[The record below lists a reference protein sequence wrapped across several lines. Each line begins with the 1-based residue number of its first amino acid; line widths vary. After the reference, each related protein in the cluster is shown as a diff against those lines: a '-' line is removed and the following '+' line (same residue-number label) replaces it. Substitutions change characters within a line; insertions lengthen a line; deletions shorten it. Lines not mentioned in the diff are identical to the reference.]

1 VGGIVGRELEQ
12 RQLLEV
18 LNSARAGN
26 AVSIVLDGEAGIG
39 KSTLLEWMCRNAEG
53 FTVLRVRGHE
63 ADAGSGYLVLR
74 QLLKPILHHLP
85 ELDDHLVEALE
96 SALRM
101 SAEPTNE
108 SLVPLAVLELC
119 SAATT
124 GAPLLLALD
133 DAQWFDMAS
142 LDALTFV
149 ARRINSERLVAAFGI
164 RTYELQGAA
173 QLQDIPRLHLLGLDD
188 TASRALAEA
197 HGRQFS
203 PRLRELSQGNPLA
216 LQHLDISDG
225 SERGP
230 IPDRLRR
237 GFETELASLPSAT
250 QRALAIAAVA
260 GSAPADIRRAAL
272 EAAGASEADLVV
284 AVRSGVLREDGE
296 FRHPLLREVATPTV
310 ADAGPIHDA
319 LALAYDIEHPN
330 LALLHRLRGS
340 AEFTDQQVAAAE
352 EAAEVMATNG
362 RGDDAFALFAA
373 AAERATN
380 PAQRS
385 GLFRRCAQIHCFAG
399 RYPASLPYFRRAIDA
414 APDAQNRLQAMRSM
428 VWAEMWSGAT
438 ARESAAKLH
447 QELRTSAG
455 SIVDDEQLSKAWGS
469 LLALY
474 LACDVHSALA
484 AIAEMPP
491 GLDAEGDVLTAQCY
505 AAERVAVAGR
515 TRFEDRANSLSV
527 LPHGFLDSTADVH
540 GELLLVECRWVEAN
554 AWAQRQI
561 DDMRTV
567 PYEAD
572 IGPTT
577 ARSIVSRS
585 FMGDCLT
592 AFGLALTTLERV
604 PDDGSALGTGA
615 IAAAIVGAEV
625 ATDWATRCLETGQR
639 HGLTAF
645 VIDGH
650 SRLGLIDLGAGRFDA
665 AADQFASAWN
675 LMTVHGYRHPGYT
688 HARGD
693 IAEGFALAGR
703 VADARSVIAE
713 LEAGPFDLPWA
724 RGVAARARGVL
735 GEAGQFLKA
744 LALLADSPWEL
755 ARTQLAMARVLPARS
770 VQQRAA
776 AEAAVQAFDSMGARP
791 WAARARDVLAAVD
804 SKVISVQPADP
815 LAALSGR
822 ERTVAFAVARGL
834 SNKEVAGELY
844 ISMKTVDAHLQQIY
858 RKLDIRSRTQLAALC
873 HAPIAS

>member
-1 VGGIVGRELEQ
+1 MSV
-12 RQLLEV
+12 
-18 LNSARAGN
+18 
-26 AVSIVLDGEAGIG
+26 VLDGEAGIG
-39 KSTLLEWMCRNAEG
+39 KSTLLEWMCRNADG

-63 ADAGSGYLVLR
+63 ADAGSSYLVLR

-85 ELDDHLVEALE
+85 ELDDHLAEALD

-101 SAEPTNE
+101 SAAPTNE
-108 SLVPLAVLELC
+108 SHVPLAVLELC

-124 GAPLLLALD
+124 TAPLLLVLD
-133 DAQWFDMAS
+133 DAHWFDMAS

-149 ARRINSERLVAAFGI
+149 ARRINGERLVVAFGM
-164 RTYELQGAA
+164 RSHELQGSA
-173 QLQDIPRLHLLGLDD
+173 QLRDVPRLHLVGLDD

-197 HGRQFS
+197 HGRQFT
-203 PRLRELSQGNPLA
+203 PRLREWSQGNPLA
-216 LQHLDISDG
+216 LQHLDITDG
-225 SERGP
+225 SERGH

-237 GFETELASLPSAT
+237 GFETEIAALPAAT
-250 QRALAIAAVA
+250 LRALAIVSVA
-260 GSAPADIRRAAL
+260 GSAPTDVRRAAL
-272 EAAGASEADLVV
+272 EAAGASEADLVP
-284 AVRSGVLREDGE
+284 AVHSGVLRDDGE

-310 ADAGPIHDA
+310 ARAGPIHDA
-319 LALAYDIEHPN
+319 LALAYDAAHPD

-340 AEFTDQQVAAAE
+340 ADATEQLVTAAE
-352 EAAEVMATNG
+352 EAAEVMAANG
-362 RGDDAFALFAA
+362 RGDDALALFAA

-399 RYPASLPYFRRAIDA
+399 RYPASLPCFRRALDS
-414 APDAQNRLQAMRSM
+414 APDAQNRLHSMRSM
-428 VWAEMWSGAT
+428 VWAEMWAGAT

-447 QELRTSAG
+447 QELRASAG
-455 SIVDDEQLSKAWGS
+455 SVVDNEQLSKAWGS

-474 LACDVHSALA
+474 VACDVHSALA

-505 AAERVAVAGR
+505 AADGAAVAAR
-515 TRFEDRANSLSV
+515 KRFEDRANSLTV
-527 LPHGFLDSTADVH
+527 LSHGFVDSTADVQ
-540 GELLLVECRWVEAN
+540 GELLLVEGRWAEAN
-554 AWAQRQI
+554 VWAQRQL
-561 DDMRTV
+561 DDLLSV

-592 AFGLALTTLERV
+592 AFGLALTTLERF

-615 IAAAIVGAEV
+615 IAAAMVGAEV
-625 ATDWATRCLETGQR
+625 ATEWATRCLETGQR

-645 VIDGH
+645 LIDGH

-665 AADQFASAWN
+665 AADQFDQAWN
-675 LMTVHGYRHPGYT
+675 LMTAHGFRHPGYT

-693 IAEGFALAGR
+693 IAEGLALAGR
-703 VADARSVIAE
+703 TADARSVITE

-735 GEAGQFLKA
+735 GEADQFERA
-744 LALLADSPWEL
+744 LALLVDSPWEV
-755 ARTQLAMARVLPARS
+755 ARTNLAWSRSLPAHS
-770 VQQRAA
+770 LEQRQHAQ
-776 AEAAVQAFDSMGARP
+776 AAVDAFDSMGARP
-791 WAARARDVLAAVD
+791 WAAQARAVLAAVD
-804 SKVISVQPADP
+804 TDAPSVQSADP
-815 LAALSGR
+815 LAPLSGR

-844 ISMKTVDAHLQQIY
+844 ISLKTVDAHLQQIY

-873 HAPIAS
+873 HAPIAR

>member
-1 VGGIVGRELEQ
+1 MGGIVGRELEQ

-18 LNSARAGN
+18 LNTARAGS
-26 AVSIVLDGEAGIG
+26 ATSVVLHGEAGIG
-39 KSTLLEWMCRNAEG
+39 KSTLLEWMCRNADG

-63 ADAGSGYLVLR
+63 ADTGSSYLVLR

-85 ELDDHLVEALE
+85 ELDDHLAEALD

-101 SAEPTNE
+101 SAAATNE
-108 SLVPLAVLELC
+108 SLIPLAVLELC

-124 GAPLLLALD
+124 VAPLLLALD
-133 DAQWFDMAS
+133 DAHWFDMAS
-142 LDALTFV
+142 LDALTFL
-149 ARRINSERLVAAFGI
+149 ARRINSERLVVALGV
-164 RTYELQGAA
+164 RSHELQGST
-173 QLQDIPRLHLLGLDD
+173 QLQDVPQLHLVGLDD

-203 PRLRELSQGNPLA
+203 PRLREWSQGNPLA
-216 LQHLDISDG
+216 LQYLDITDG
-225 SERGP
+225 IERGH

-250 QRALAIAAVA
+250 QRALAIVSIA
-260 GSAPADIRRAAL
+260 GSAPADVRRAAL
-272 EAAGASEADLVV
+272 EAAGASEADLLL
-284 AVRSGVLREDGE
+284 AVGSGVLRDDGE
-296 FRHPLLREVATPTV
+296 FRHPLLREVATPAV
-310 ADAGPIHDA
+310 AQAGPIHDA
-319 LALAYDIEHPN
+319 LALAYEAADPD

-340 AEFTDQQVAAAE
+340 GDATEQVVTAAEDAAE
-352 EAAEVMATNG
+352 ELAANG

-373 AAERATN
+373 AAERAAN

-385 GLFRRCAQIHCFAG
+385 RLFRRCAQIHSFAG
-399 RYPASLPYFRRAIDA
+399 RYPASLPYFRRAIET

-428 VWAEMWSGAT
+428 AWSEMWSGSP
-438 ARESAAKLH
+438 ARECAAKLH
-447 QELRTSAG
+447 QELRAAAG
-455 SIVDDEQLSKAWGS
+455 SEVDHEDLSKAWGS

-474 LACDVHSALA
+474 VACDVHAALA
-484 AIAEMPP
+484 AISEMPP
-491 GLDAEGDVLTAQCY
+491 GLNVEGDLLTAQCY
-505 AAERVAVAGR
+505 AGDVAAVDAR
-515 TRFEDRANSLSV
+515 KRFDDRATSLTF
-527 LPHGFLDSTADVH
+527 LAHGFLDSTADVQ
-540 GELLLVECRWVEAN
+540 GELLLIEGRWAEAN
-554 AWAQRQI
+554 IWTQRQLH
-561 DDMRTV
+561 DLRSV

-592 AFGLALTTLERV
+592 AYGLALTTLERV

-615 IAAAIVGAEV
+615 IAAAMVGADV
-625 ATDWATRCLETGQR
+625 ATEWATRCLETGR
-639 HGLTAF
+639 RLGLTAF
-645 VIDGH
+645 LIDGH
-650 SRLGLIDLGAGRFDA
+650 SRLGMIQLGAGRFEA
-665 AADQFASAWN
+665 AADQFSEAWQ
-675 LMTVHGYRHPGYT
+675 LMTSHGYRHPGYT

-703 VADARSVIAE
+703 TADARSVISE

-735 GEAGQFLKA
+735 GEPDQFERA
-744 LALLADSPWEL
+744 LQLLVDSPWEL
-755 ARTQLAMARVLPARS
+755 ARTQLAWSRALPANS
-770 VQQRAA
+770 AQQRAA
-776 AEAAVQAFDSMGARP
+776 AQAAVEAFDSMGARP
-791 WAARARDVLAAVD
+791 WAARARAVLTAVD
-804 SKVISVQPADP
+804 ADVASVQPADP
-815 LAALSGR
+815 LAQLSGR

-858 RKLDIRSRTQLAALC
+858 RKLDVRSRTQLAALC

>member
-1 VGGIVGRELEQ
+1 M
-12 RQLLEV
+12 
-18 LNSARAGN
+18 
-26 AVSIVLDGEAGIG
+26 LDGEAGIG
-39 KSTLLEWMCRNAEG
+39 KSTLLDWMCRNADG

-74 QLLKPILHHLP
+74 QLLKPILHHVP
-85 ELDDHLVEALE
+85 ELDDHLAEALS

-101 SAEPTNE
+101 SDTPTNE

-124 GAPLLLALD
+124 VAPLLLALD
-133 DAQWFDMAS
+133 DAHWFDMAS
-142 LDALTFV
+142 LDALRFV
-149 ARRINSERLVAAFGI
+149 ARRINSERLVVAFGM
-164 RTYELQGAA
+164 RSHELQGSA
-173 QLQDIPRLHLLGLDD
+173 QLQDVPRLHLVGLDD

-203 PRLRELSQGNPLA
+203 PRLREWSQGNPLA
-216 LQHLDISDG
+216 LQHLDITDG
-225 SERGP
+225 SEPGH

-237 GFETELASLPSAT
+237 GFETELASLPAAT

-260 GSAPADIRRAAL
+260 GSAPADVRRAAL
-272 EAAGASEADLVV
+272 EAAGASEADLLL
-284 AVRSGVLREDGE
+284 AVRSGVLRDDGE

-310 ADAGPIHDA
+310 AHAGPIHDA
-319 LALAYDIEHPN
+319 LALAYDATHPD

-340 AEFTDQQVAAAE
+340 AEVTEQLVRAAE
-352 EAAEVMATNG
+352 EAAEVMAGNG
-362 RGDDAFALFAA
+362 RGDDALALFAA

-385 GLFRRCAQIHCFAG
+385 GLFRRCAQVHSFAG
-399 RYPASLPYFRRAIDA
+399 RYPSSLPYFRHAIES

-438 ARESAAKLH
+438 ASESAAKLH
-447 QELRTSAG
+447 QELRVSAG
-455 SIVDDEQLSKAWGS
+455 SVVDHEQQSKAWGS

-474 LACDVHSALA
+474 IACDVHSALA

-491 GLDAEGDVLTAQCY
+491 GLDVEGDVLTAQCY
-505 AAERVAVAGR
+505 AADDHAVAAR
-515 TRFEDRANSLSV
+515 KRFGDRAMALTVLS
-527 LPHGFLDSTADVH
+527 HGFLDSTADVQ
-540 GELLLVECRWVEAN
+540 GELLLVEGRWAEAN
-554 AWAQRQI
+554 IWTLRQL
-561 DDMRTV
+561 DDMRSV

-615 IAAAIVGAEV
+615 IAAAMVGAEV
-625 ATDWATRCLETGQR
+625 ATEWATRCLETGRR

-645 VIDGH
+645 LIDGY
-650 SRLGLIDLGAGRFDA
+650 SRLGLIHLGAGRFDA
-665 AADQFASAWN
+665 AADQFSDAWN
-675 LMTVHGYRHPGYT
+675 LMTAHGYRHPGYT

-693 IAEGFALAGR
+693 IAEGFALVGR
-703 VADARSVIAE
+703 SADARSVIAE

-735 GEAGQFLKA
+735 GESDQFQRA
-744 LALLADSPWEL
+744 LSLLVDSPWEL
-755 ARTQLAMARVLPARS
+755 ARTQLAWSRALPVHSAEQRAMAR
-770 VQQRAA
+770 
-776 AEAAVQAFDSMGARP
+776 AAVAAFDSMGARP
-791 WAARARDVLAAVD
+791 WAAQARAVLAAGEHEPP
-804 SKVISVQPADP
+804 SIPLADP
-815 LAALSGR
+815 LAQLSGR

-834 SNKEVAGELY
+834 SNKEVAGELF
-844 ISMKTVDAHLQQIY
+844 ISLKTVDTHLQQIY
-858 RKLDIRSRTQLAALC
+858 RKLDIRSRMQLAALC
-873 HAPIAS
+873 HAPIAG

>member
-1 VGGIVGRELEQ
+1 M
-12 RQLLEV
+12 
-18 LNSARAGN
+18 
-26 AVSIVLDGEAGIG
+26 LDGEAGIG
-39 KSTLLEWMCRNAEG
+39 KSTLLDWMCRNADG

-63 ADAGSGYLVLR
+63 ADAGSSHLVLR
-74 QLLKPILHHLP
+74 QLLKPILHHVP
-85 ELDDHLVEALE
+85 ELDDHLAEALN

-101 SAEPTNE
+101 SDAPTNE
-108 SLVPLAVLELC
+108 SLVRLAVLELC

-124 GAPLLLALD
+124 VAPLLLALD
-133 DAQWFDMAS
+133 DAHWFDIAS

-149 ARRINSERLVAAFGI
+149 ARRINSERLVVAFGM
-164 RTYELQGAA
+164 RSHELQGSA
-173 QLQDIPRLHLLGLDD
+173 QLQDVPRLHLVGLDD

-203 PRLRELSQGNPLA
+203 PRLREWSQGNPLA
-216 LQHLDISDG
+216 LQHLDITDG
-225 SERGP
+225 SERGH

-237 GFETELASLPSAT
+237 GFETELASLPAAT

-260 GSAPADIRRAAL
+260 GSAPADVRRAAL
-272 EAAGASEADLVV
+272 EAAGASEADLLL
-284 AVRSGVLREDGE
+284 AVRSGVLRDDGE

-310 ADAGPIHDA
+310 AQAGPIHDA
-319 LALAYDIEHPN
+319 LALAYDATHPD

-340 AEFTDQQVAAAE
+340 AEITEQLVRTAA
-352 EAAEVMATNG
+352 EAAEVMAGNG
-362 RGDDAFALFAA
+362 RGDDALALFAA

-385 GLFRRCAQIHCFAG
+385 GLFRRCAQVHSFAG
-399 RYPASLPYFRRAIDA
+399 RYPASLPYFRRAIET

-447 QELRTSAG
+447 QELRVSAG
-455 SIVDDEQLSKAWGS
+455 SVVDHEQQSKAWGS

-474 LACDVHSALA
+474 IACDVHSALA

-491 GLDAEGDVLTAQCY
+491 GLDVEGDVLTAQCY
-505 AAERVAVAGR
+505 AADAAAVAAR
-515 TRFEDRANSLSV
+515 KRFDDRAKALTVLS
-527 LPHGFLDSTADVH
+527 HGFLDSTADVQ
-540 GELLLVECRWVEAN
+540 GELLLVEGRWAEAN
-554 AWAQRQI
+554 IWTLRQL
-561 DDMRTV
+561 DDMRSV
-567 PYEAD
+567 LYEAD

-615 IAAAIVGAEV
+615 IAAAMVGAEV
-625 ATDWATRCLETGQR
+625 ATEWATRCLETGRR

-645 VIDGH
+645 LIDGY
-650 SRLGLIDLGAGRFDA
+650 SRLGLIHLGAGRFDA
-665 AADQFASAWN
+665 AADQFSHAWN
-675 LMTVHGYRHPGYT
+675 LMTAHGYRHPGYT

-693 IAEGFALAGR
+693 IAEGFALVGR
-703 VADARSVIAE
+703 SADARSVIAE

-735 GEAGQFLKA
+735 GETDQFQRA
-744 LALLADSPWEL
+744 LSLLVDSPWEL
-755 ARTQLAMARVLPARS
+755 ARTQLAWSRALPVHSGEQRAMAR
-770 VQQRAA
+770 
-776 AEAAVQAFDSMGARP
+776 AAVAAFDSMGARP
-791 WAARARDVLAAVD
+791 WAAQARAVLAAGEHEPP
-804 SKVISVQPADP
+804 SIPLADP
-815 LAALSGR
+815 LAQLSGR
-822 ERTVAFAVARGL
+822 ERTVTFAVARGL
-834 SNKEVAGELY
+834 SNKEVAGELF
-844 ISMKTVDAHLQQIY
+844 ISLKTVDAHLQQIY